1 MVDFKMKLEFGPD
14 PFILTTKFKLH
25 LCTKKKGKHPDM
37 HGHKEIM
44 KNNSEGLPI
53 KEPLL
58 ES

>member
-1 MVDFKMKLEFGPD
+1 MKLEFGPD